1 MDATVSSWRLTRTA
15 ARAAGVLLG
24 VVIAAGDRAAA
35 DTAELTTVRDNT
47 MYS

>member
-1 MDATVSSWRLTRTA
+1 MDATVSSRRLTRTA
-15 ARAAGVLLG
+15 ARAAGVLLA